1 MTNHLF
7 ILFIISMSFLC
18 SACHRSHEYKPESKV
33 DNDNILI
40 SLIDAETDEVVQKV
54 VFSSDKTLHD
64 LNFLGGNGRWDIG
77 YKKIIV
83 RSDLNGTKTTWKY
96 NKSDSRFYGYHKK
109 YYFSGTMEDFKK
121 LLIYGKA
128 KEKNE
133 ILRNIIQEN

>member
-1 MTNHLF
+1 
-7 ILFIISMSFLC
+7 MSFLC

>member
-1 MTNHLF
+1 MNNYLLILYMILLLFLSAACQKNKNLASKTHNINNH
-7 ILFIISMSFLC
+7 IIVS
-18 SACHRSHEYKPESKV
+18 V
-33 DNDNILI
+33 
-40 SLIDAETDEVVQKV
+40 IDTETDEVVQKT

-109 YYFSGTMEDFKK
+109 YYFSGTMEEFKD
-121 LLIYGKA
+121 LLIKGKSED
-128 KEKNE
+128 KSIVPIYTN
-133 ILRNIIQEN
+133 LEN

>member
-1 MTNHLF
+1 MNNYLLIFYMLLF
-7 ILFIISMSFLC
+7 LFLYPACRKKQKSFNEEHDLINNIIIS
-18 SACHRSHEYKPESKV
+18 
-33 DNDNILI
+33 I
-40 SLIDAETDEVVQKV
+40 IDSETDEVVQKT